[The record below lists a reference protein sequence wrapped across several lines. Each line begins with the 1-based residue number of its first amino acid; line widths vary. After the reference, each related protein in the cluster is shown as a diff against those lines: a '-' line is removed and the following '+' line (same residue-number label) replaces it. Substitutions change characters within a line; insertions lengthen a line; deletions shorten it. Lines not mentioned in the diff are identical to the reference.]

1 MIDQSKRKTLKTL
14 AVASGTIATGG
25 VSAAVPF
32 ASADQ
37 ISDSFTSSDTHREL
51 GQIEVTTRLSAL
63 HNDLEVVITNTGSE
77 SVAITQMTPSVAR
90 VARGEFD
97 FSTLL
102 ENGPLHLQAGASVSV
117 PMQQKAVELG
127 ASLPPLSDVLKNT
140 MSVITDTDS
149 FASVTIVEGA
159 AVAA

>member
-25 VSAAVPF
+25 VSAAVSF
-32 ASADQ
+32 ANADQ
-37 ISDSFTSSDTHREL
+37 ISGSFTSSDTHREL

-102 ENGPLHLQAGASVSV
+102 ENGPLRLQAGASVSV
-117 PMQQKAVELG
+117 PMQQKPVELG

-149 FASVTIVEGA
+149 FASVTIAEGA